1 VIKEVLDEMKVD
13 YKEVEDEAA
22 FYGPKVDG
30 QFTTAVGR
38 EETLSTVQL
47 DFAAK
52 GRFGLKYVDSDG
64 KENEEVFVIHRAPV
78 STHERLIAFLI
89 EHYAGAWPMWMAP
102 VQIRLLSVGEGHVEF
117 ANELATELKGSGVR
131 VEVDD
136 GDDTVGNKIRK
147 AAGEK
152 IPWTIV
158 LGDKEVAGEPF
169 KVRVFGQELEL
180 ELKREELVEQIK
192 EESKM

>member
-117 ANELATELKGSGVR
+117 ANELATELKDSGVR